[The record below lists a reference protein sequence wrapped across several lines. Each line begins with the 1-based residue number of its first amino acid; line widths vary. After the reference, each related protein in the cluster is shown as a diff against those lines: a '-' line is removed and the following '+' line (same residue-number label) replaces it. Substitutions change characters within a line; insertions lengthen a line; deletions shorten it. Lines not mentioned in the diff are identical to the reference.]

1 MEHGSRR
8 EINSSTYTHTTI
20 AEPRQSLAST
30 SNANTS
36 EPRKISW
43 DDSIGDDDS
52 DDEVIWLDSATI
64 EERLSMLSSS
74 TTCDMSLTDERQM
87 DLQGSGQG
95 QVSSGSAV
103 TFAMESTRVI
113 NYDPPGAEHHDDLF
127 YKEWELQRFREIY
140 NLLQSVPKI
149 EEG

>member
-1 MEHGSRR
+1 
-8 EINSSTYTHTTI
+8 
-20 AEPRQSLAST
+20 
-30 SNANTS
+30 
-36 EPRKISW
+36 
-43 DDSIGDDDS
+43 
-52 DDEVIWLDSATI
+52 
-64 EERLSMLSSS
+64 
-74 TTCDMSLTDERQM
+74 MSLTDERQM
-87 DLQGSGQG
+87 DLQASGQG
-95 QVSSGSAV
+95 QEVSSSSAV